1 MRKSFFATVVL
12 GLLFLGDAVEMVQA
26 APGRPLPMGFAELCG
41 TAPAT
46 CDLAGFELHRA
57 VLRPDS
63 STDALRA
70 VVAHARAT
78 PQPGLTVPDR
88 PWLDFDDCSDLI
100 VSPDCYLETLPLPRG
115 WLFDLASLESRDI
128 GSRLYGRLGM
138 LPRGGGRQHLG
149 KTYTIA
155 GLTFRPALDRRYDA
169 VGRAS
174 WYGHRYHSR
183 MTSNGEWF
191 DMEYLSAAHATMPL
205 PSYARVINLDNGRE
219 IVVRVND
226 RGPFVADRLI
236 DVSKRA
242 AELLGFR
249 DRGLAKVRVQYLG
262 PAPLNDNGTELAAMN
277 RELVRSAAIERG
289 DDKVALGR
297 APVIVLAAAP
307 VMNF

>member
-1 MRKSFFATVVL
+1 MRTSFFATVVL
-12 GLLFLGDAVEMVQA
+12 GLVFLGDAVEMVRA
-26 APGRPLPMGFAELCG
+26 APGQPMPMGYQELCG
-41 TAPAT
+41 APST
-46 CDLAGFELHRA
+46 GCDLATFELHRA

-63 STDALRA
+63 STETLRA
-70 VVAHARAT
+70 LASLARVG
-78 PQPGLTVPDR
+78 PQLSPMVPDR

-115 WLFDLASLESRDI
+115 WLFDLASLEPRDI
-128 GSRLYGRLGM
+128 GSRQYGRLGM
-138 LPRGGGRQHLG
+138 LPRGGGRNHLG
-149 KTYTIA
+149 RTYTIA
-155 GLTFRPALDRRYDA
+155 GLTFRPALDRHYDA

-205 PSYARVINLDNGRE
+205 PSYARVVNLDNGRE

-262 PAPLNDNGTELAAMN
+262 PAPLNDNGTDLAAMN
-277 RELVRSAAIERG
+277 RELVRSAALDRG
-289 DDKVALGR
+289 GEKLALGR
-297 APVIVLAAAP
+297 APLIVLAAAP